1 MIASDEHV
9 GEPDASL
16 LSAQKGHVRMR
27 SNRTV
32 QTLIQAALLVLLAAI
47 AFRKPPPAPKQQD
60 GGGAPAVA
68 LPSNAAIL
76 QAYNASFQE
85 HPDAGRKAEL
95 GPVRVRAISVDGAV
109 ARVKLRIEFQWLDD
123 NPDYTDGPL
132 KNAPGQRGDRVA
144 YTEIFTYR
152 RWNTGWEI
160 EGRIEPSDIR

>member
-1 MIASDEHV
+1 
-9 GEPDASL
+9 
-16 LSAQKGHVRMR
+16 MR
-27 SNRTV
+27 SNRIV

-47 AFRKPPPAPKQQD
+47 AFRKPPASKRQD
-60 GGGAPAVA
+60 GGGPSAIA

-76 QAYNASFQE
+76 QAYKASFQE

-95 GPVRVRAISVDGAV
+95 GPVLVRAISVDGAV
-109 ARVKLRIEFQWLDD
+109 ARVKLRIEFQWLED

-152 RWNTGWEI
+152 HWNTGWEL